1 MVAAEFVVR
10 GQRLVLPSG
19 MSPGTVH
26 IKNGR
31 IDRIG
36 SPEDTPEGI
45 SIIDAGNLVV
55 MPGLVDSHVHINE
68 PGRTEWEG
76 FETATR
82 AAAAGGITTLVDMP
96 LNSVPP
102 TTTKRGLLEKAEA
115 MEGRI
120 WVDIGLWGGA
130 VSGNTNEL
138 STLIKEG
145 ALGFK
150 CFLVE
155 SGVPEFSHLNPE
167 ELADAVRALSGTGAP
182 LLVHAELPGPIS
194 AAEADLAEMDPKTYA
209 RYLRSRPKSAEDQAI
224 DLLYGHCNSI
234 KTPIHI
240 VHLSSSTAL
249 DTFRRARDQ
258 MLPFS
263 AETTPHYLFF
273 EAEGIPDGQT
283 QYKCAPPIREHQN
296 REALWNGLREGL
308 IEMVVSDHSPC
319 PPEMKKLGEG
329 RFDLAW
335 GGISSVELSLP
346 ATWTEA
352 RARGASLKTLSDWMC
367 ASPARLAGLSH
378 RKGKL
383 AAGYDAD
390 LTIWDPDASFRVD
403 AQKLHHRH
411 RITPYHG
418 RELFG
423 AVEMTFLRGTLIYDR
438 NGFQSK
444 PNGTWIKQTAR

>member
-1 MVAAEFVVR
+1 MTTSELIVR
-10 GQRLVLPSG
+10 GRRVVLPQG
-19 MSPGTVH
+19 LRPGAIH
-26 IKNGR
+26 IKYGR

-36 SPEDTPEGI
+36 EFNDIQEGA
-45 SIIDAGNLVV
+45 SIVEAGDLVV

-76 FETATR
+76 FVSATQ

-102 TTTKRGLLEKAEA
+102 TTTQKGLLEKAEA

-130 VSGNTNEL
+130 VSGNQGEL
-138 STLIKEG
+138 RTLIKEG

-155 SGVPEFSHLNPE
+155 SGVPEFSHLNAS
-167 ELADAVRALSGTGAP
+167 ELEKAVRALSGTGAP
-182 LLVHAELPGPIS
+182 LLAHAELPGPIE
-194 AAEADLAEMDPKTYA
+194 AAQAELSNLDPKSYA

-224 DLLYGHCNSI
+224 ELLHGLCNTIGTS
-234 KTPIHI
+234 IHI

-249 DTFRRARDQ
+249 DTFRRARDK

-263 AETTPHYLFF
+263 AETTPHYLCF
-273 EAEGIPDGQT
+273 EAESIPDGQT
-283 QYKCAPPIREHQN
+283 QYKCAPPIREREN
-296 REALWNGLREGL
+296 KEALWKALREGL

-335 GGISSVELSLP
+335 GGISSVELALP

-352 RARGASLKTLSDWMC
+352 RQRNISIHTLSEWMC
-367 ASPARLAGLSH
+367 SSPARLAGLEK
-378 RKGKL
+378 RKGKI
-383 AAGYDAD
+383 AVGYDAD
-390 LTIWDPDASFRVD
+390 LTLWNPDASFRVD

-411 RITPYHG
+411 RITPYQG

-423 AVEMTFLRGTLIYDR
+423 TVEMTFLRGTLVYDR
-438 NGFQSK
+438 NGIQSK
-444 PNGTWIKQTAR
+444 PNGIWIKRTAH